1 MLCMLPLGSIHAQT
15 QCTYWGD
22 FNTQAKTQ
30 MITLNQ
36 PSENKLSIAGQLLY
50 RPLKQDETSYWLGL
64 QLVSPQVEVDQ
75 QTINAAL
82 YGVPFAVKV
91 NAKTKLV
98 SDYHFAGKLKPA
110 DQQKLI
116 AIYHSLHS
124 EHLHQ
129 ADLSEPMVRKE
140 SDDLGQYTVSYALN
154 HDKSITRSKVNYLT
168 TKQSGNMFDFA
179 LPDVIDDEFILK
191 LDHCGLRALQGENHT
206 SVQTKKGD
214 IKVAVEQKVQFKVN
228 PAPIPGST
236 LLLTLD
242 DNPLK
247 WPMLSEHVLYPR
259 PPANPLKDANAFIAA
274 LKGLDISNLTN
285 EQLGQLLYD
294 NQIYLAS
301 LKQLIKSQEL
311 ADKMLSKLFLM
322 VGKNDSSYA
331 HQLLV
336 DVYLD
341 PDIAGKQRFRSLMGL
356 KYAEQPLAPELV
368 DQILDSAQQQ
378 SEGEQKRLSNS
389 ALMVLGVIAKN
400 QSGSEF
406 SSYVGERLAQQ
417 LKQTS
422 DARRQVSILAALG
435 NSGDSAQQ
443 DKIADYLNSSDTRLR
458 TQAAESL
465 GKMPNQESLNYITD
479 QLGIEQDKNTQ
490 AALLRAMGNNEL
502 DSKQI
507 DGLFSFSQS
516 QPQQVRL
523 AAIEALAQ
531 QAKTEPK
538 LKARLKMLVKSEK
551 DQQVQRALMK
561 AVYGG

>member
-1 MLCMLPLGSIHAQT
+1 M
-15 QCTYWGD
+15 
-22 FNTQAKTQ
+22 
-30 MITLNQ
+30 
-36 PSENKLSIAGQLLY
+36 
-50 RPLKQDETSYWLGL
+50 
-64 QLVSPQVEVDQ
+64 
-75 QTINAAL
+75 
-82 YGVPFAVKV
+82 
-91 NAKTKLV
+91 
-98 SDYHFAGKLKPA
+98 
-110 DQQKLI
+110 
-116 AIYHSLHS
+116 
-124 EHLHQ
+124 
-129 ADLSEPMVRKE
+129 
-140 SDDLGQYTVSYALN
+140 
-154 HDKSITRSKVNYLT
+154 
-168 TKQSGNMFDFA
+168 
-179 LPDVIDDEFILK
+179 
-191 LDHCGLRALQGENHT
+191 
-206 SVQTKKGD
+206 QTKKGD